1 MEAVI
6 SQSLAPRTFTLT
18 VLGSFAGLTLLL
30 AAVGL
35 YGVVAHSV
43 ARRTREIG
51 IRVALGASK
60 SDVLGTIVARELRW
74 LWIGLMTGLAGA
86 VVLTRL
92 LSGLLFGTAPTDF
105 VTYVSVI
112 AILTSVALV
121 ACLLPA
127 RKAVRVDPVLALRE
141 EQLPRFVG
149 AQPRHQVPDDRRID
163 CQDANFR
170 DGEVLDHLI
179 NLERYQSRCT
189 NDREVLGPVLSH
201 Q

>member
-1 MEAVI
+1 M
-6 SQSLAPRTFTLT
+6 
-18 VLGSFAGLTLLL
+18 
-30 AAVGL
+30 
-35 YGVVAHSV
+35 
-43 ARRTREIG
+43 
-51 IRVALGASK
+51 ALGASK

-141 EQLPRFVG
+141 E
-149 AQPRHQVPDDRRID
+149 
-163 CQDANFR
+163 
-170 DGEVLDHLI
+170 
-179 NLERYQSRCT
+179 
-189 NDREVLGPVLSH
+189 
-201 Q
+201 

>member
-1 MEAVI
+1 MSERMEAVI

-141 EQLPRFVG
+141 E
-149 AQPRHQVPDDRRID
+149 
-163 CQDANFR
+163 
-170 DGEVLDHLI
+170 
-179 NLERYQSRCT
+179 
-189 NDREVLGPVLSH
+189 
-201 Q
+201 